1 MSIPFKE
8 IQMSTP
14 TKEQIL
20 REINRTWKP
29 PKDMRRSYFYDG
41 GARGEQAHYALESE
55 AAYSR

>member
-29 PKDMRRSYFYDG
+29 PKDMHRSYFFKDDFADDPRDYPNEFEDVPF
-41 GARGEQAHYALESE
+41 
-55 AAYSR
+55 